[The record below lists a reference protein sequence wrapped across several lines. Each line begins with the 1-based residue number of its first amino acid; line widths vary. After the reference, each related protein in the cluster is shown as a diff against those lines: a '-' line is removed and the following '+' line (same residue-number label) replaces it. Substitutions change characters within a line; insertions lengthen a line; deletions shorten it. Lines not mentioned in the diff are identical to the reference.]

1 MAIIT
6 MLFRKMVKNR
16 WLAISMLVGMILCTA
31 LASCIP
37 IYKDAMLER
46 MLVKEMDQQYKQ
58 SGIYP
63 SSLVAVANPAF
74 QPSNVNKQTAFIAEF
89 DQYWEDMMSEYSQLP
104 FSEYIKIRDTAPLA
118 FRSVDAAATPNTQ
131 HKITLNMRSNIEEHV
146 RLLDGTLP
154 TSEVV
159 NGVYEALVTDST
171 LVQLKIVLGHEL
183 IVDTTPAAEPIRI
196 KVVGV
201 IAEQDLNEIYWN
213 HSNLTRYNAAFFLN
227 EQVFKQ
233 QIVDKGIVP
242 IQSLTWFGAVDYHL
256 FNSKQAAHFAS
267 IKQEMET
274 YYKSKYA
281 SAYVQQPAQDI
292 FKQYSSYESRLNALL
307 WMLNIPLYV
316 LIIFYMYLIS
326 TLLIDVQKSEIALL
340 RSRGASRLAVTMLY
354 AIEFLLLASV
364 AFIAGPVLGK
374 LFTSVIGSSDSFL
387 GFVQRTALNT
397 KISLESYMFSLIAAL
412 TAVIIHLLPVIFATK
427 LSIVE
432 EKRKNARQER
442 KPLWER
448 FGLDLIIIAVSLYGL
463 YSYRNRLRELVEL
476 GLDSQALS
484 SDPLLFVVPSLFILG
499 VGLLFLRLYPIL
511 IKGLYWLGKGIW
523 SPALYSSFLLVGRRS
538 KHYHMLMIFLILTIG
553 TGIYNASAARTL
565 NENAE
570 DQIWYRSG
578 SDIVLR
584 QYWINDATIGG
595 ADTKTGAE
603 DANRKVNYIE
613 PDYDVFNF
621 MSGVKQSARVF
632 KQDKV
637 SFAGASGN
645 GMSQLIGIDTYDFG
659 HVAWMKE
666 GLLPHHF
673 NEYLNLIA
681 GNRSAVLVSSSMA
694 EQFGIKPGDSLSLS
708 YSGSRS
714 IPVTVYGVI
723 PYFPSFNPNP
733 APVDAGKQPI
743 VPNLIV
749 GHLEMLHD
757 EAGLQPYDLWLSME
771 SSEARSAFYKEL
783 EARKIPLESLSDTYE
798 SIISSRND
806 PFRMAMN
813 GVLSLGFILSIMITS
828 IGFLLFWM
836 FSLQARVLQ
845 IGVFRAMGISFRS
858 LVAMLGVEQLLTTGS
873 AILLALLSGMLASLL
888 FVPLFQLS
896 FDPSQ
901 IVPPFR
907 VVMEAGDTWHLLVV
921 TGSMLIIVLLILIGM
936 LRRIKVHQAVKLGED

>member
-16 WLAISMLVGMILCTA
+16 WLAISMLVGMILCTS

-37 IYKDAMLER
+37 IYKDAILER
-46 MLVKEMDQQYKQ
+46 MLVKEMEQQYKQ

-74 QPSNVNKQTAFIAEF
+74 HPGNVEKQTAFIAQF
-89 DQYWEDMMSEYSQLP
+89 DHYWNDMMVKYNQ
-104 FSEYIKIRDTAPLA
+104 FSFIEYIKIRDTAPLA
-118 FRSVDAAATPNTQ
+118 FRFTDNAAAPNTK

-146 RLLDGTLP
+146 RLLDGRLP
-154 TSEVV
+154 ASEFV

-171 LVQLKIVLGHEL
+171 LVQLKTVLGQEI
-183 IVDTTPAAEPIRI
+183 IVDTPPAAEPLRMKI
-196 KVVGV
+196 VGV
-201 IAEQDLNEIYWN
+201 IAEQDLNDIYWN
-213 HSNLTRYNAAFFLN
+213 HSNLTRYNGAFFLN
-227 EQVFKQ
+227 EQVFQQ
-233 QIVDKGIVP
+233 QIIEKGMVP
-242 IQSLTWFGAVDYHL
+242 VHSLAWFGAVDYYAL
-256 FNSKQAAHFAS
+256 SSKKTADFTS
-267 IKQEMET
+267 MKQDMES

-292 FKQYSSYESRLNALL
+292 LKQYSSYETRLNALL

-316 LIIFYMYLIS
+316 LIIFYMYMVS
-326 TLLIDVQKSEIALL
+326 TLLIDMQKSEIALL
-340 RSRGASRLAVTMLY
+340 RSRGASRLAITMLY
-354 AIEFLLLASV
+354 AVEFLLLASV
-364 AFIAGPVLGK
+364 AFIAGPMLGK
-374 LFTSVIGSSDSFL
+374 MFTAVLGSSDSFL

-397 KISLESYMFSLIAAL
+397 KISLESYIYALIAAL
-412 TAVIIHLLPVIFATK
+412 GAVIIHLLPVIFATRF
-427 LSIVE
+427 SIVE
-432 EKRKNARQER
+432 EKRNNARQER
-442 KPLWER
+442 KPFWER
-448 FGLDLIIIAVSLYGL
+448 FGLDFLIIAVSLYGL
-463 YSYRNRLRELVEL
+463 YSYRNKLRELAEL
-476 GLDSQALS
+476 GLDSQALA

-499 VGLLFLRLYPIL
+499 AGLLFLRLYPLL
-511 IKGLYWLGKGIW
+511 IKGLYLLGKSIW
-523 SPALYSSFLLVGRRS
+523 SPALYASFLLVGRRS

-565 NENAE
+565 NQNTE

-584 QYWINDATIGG
+584 QYWINDAGAGG
-595 ADTKTGAE
+595 QDSKPGAE
-603 DANRKVNYIE
+603 NANQKVNYKE

-621 MSGVKQSARVF
+621 MPGVEQAARVF

-637 SFAGASGN
+637 SFSGANGN
-645 GMSQLIGIDTYDFG
+645 GMTQLIGIDTYEFG
-659 HVAWMKE
+659 HAAWMKE
-666 GLLPHHF
+666 GLLPYHF

-694 EQFGIKPGDSLSLS
+694 EQFELKPGDTLSIS

-733 APVDAGKQPI
+733 APVEGGKQTF

-749 GHLEMLHD
+749 GHLEMLQD
-757 EAGLQPYDLWLSME
+757 EAGLQPYDVWLSME
-771 SSEARSAFYKEL
+771 SSEARIAFYEEL
-783 EARKIPLESLSDTYE
+783 EARRIPLESLTDTYE
-798 SIISSRND
+798 AIYSSRND

-813 GVLSLGFILSIMITS
+813 GVLSLSFILSLMVTA

-836 FSLQARVLQ
+836 FSLKARVLQ

-858 LVAMLGVEQLLTTGS
+858 LVSMLGVEQLLTTGS
-873 AILLALLSGMLASLL
+873 ALLLALLSGMLASLL

-901 IVPPFR
+901 IVPPFK
-907 VVMEAGDTWHLLVV
+907 VVTESGDTWHLLLA
-921 TGSMLIIVLLILIGM
+921 TFGMLIIVLLILIGM